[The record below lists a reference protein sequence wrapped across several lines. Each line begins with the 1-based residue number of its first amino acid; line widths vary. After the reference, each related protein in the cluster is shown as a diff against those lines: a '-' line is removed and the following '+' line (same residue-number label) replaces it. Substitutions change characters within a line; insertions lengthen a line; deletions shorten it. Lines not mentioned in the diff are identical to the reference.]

1 MAKNS
6 SSRKPQC
13 RDARKFRD
21 LNISGIKVVALST
34 KARNANPP
42 GQHGPNRKKVS
53 DYANMLSE
61 KQKLRLIHGNIKE
74 HQFRR
79 FFDQAARMKGQT
91 SLNLL
96 RLLEIRL
103 INVVY
108 KAGFAVTL
116 AEARQLI
123 AHKAIQVAR
132 PGKNF
137 VTVDCPSFLVK
148 EGYTVSLKLKARAQ
162 SRVLSAM
169 ASHAEQGLELAWL
182 NINHQE
188 FKAEVSHLPDR
199 DQLPQN
205 INENLII
212 ELYSK

>member
-6 SSRKPQC
+6 CSRKPLC

-21 LNISGIKVVALST
+21 LNISGIKVASLAN
-34 KARNANPP
+34 KARNATPP
-42 GQHGPNRKKVS
+42 GQHGPNRKKSS
-53 DYANMLSE
+53 DYANMLAE
-61 KQKLRLIHGNIKE
+61 KQKLRLIHGNVKE

-79 FFDQAARMKGQT
+79 FFEIAAKMKGQT

-96 RLLEIRL
+96 RMLEIRL
-103 INVVY
+103 VNVVY
-108 KAGFAVTL
+108 KAGFAATL
-116 AEARQLI
+116 AEAKQLV

-132 PGKNF
+132 PVKGF

-148 EGYTVSLKLKARAQ
+148 EGYVVAVRQKAQAQ
-162 SRVLSAM
+162 SRVASAM
-169 ASHAEQGLELAWL
+169 AAHSEQGLELSWL
-182 NINHQE
+182 KINHAE